1 MSIIEKVIGI
11 IICIIGLAVWQID
24 YIVFTAV
31 GALVGWIAGVAGIT
45 GLAVL
50 GLQIIGWMLTLSLM
64 ILIFMCGLVVF
75 GSGLKIVMGD

>member
-11 IICIIGLAVWQID
+11 IICIIGLAVWYID